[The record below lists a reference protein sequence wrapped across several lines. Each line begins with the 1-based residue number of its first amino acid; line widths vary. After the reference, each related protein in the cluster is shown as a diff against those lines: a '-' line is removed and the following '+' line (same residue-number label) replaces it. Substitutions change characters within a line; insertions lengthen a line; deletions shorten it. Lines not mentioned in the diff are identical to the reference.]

1 MKILQNKTPKIPKN
15 QKQNQKIFIWVY
27 WKIFM
32 DKTVEQ
38 ILLKGLLF
46 ANVYTANSSSN
57 IKKEDTTIKQMYG
70 TEIQLI

>member
-32 DKTVEQ
+32 DNTVGQ

-46 ANVYTANSSSN
+46 ANVYTANLSSN